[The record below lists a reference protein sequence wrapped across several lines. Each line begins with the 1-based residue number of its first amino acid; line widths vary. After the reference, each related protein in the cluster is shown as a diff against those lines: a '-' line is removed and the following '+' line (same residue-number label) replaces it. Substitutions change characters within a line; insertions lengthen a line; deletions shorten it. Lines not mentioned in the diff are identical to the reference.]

1 MATIDTIRLP
11 ELAPRSPMLEALRK
25 RHGSGVKAHKD
36 RRLPRGG
43 SRNKQREFRAEAES

>member
-1 MATIDTIRLP
+1 
-11 ELAPRSPMLEALRK
+11 MLVALSK

-43 SRNKQREFRAEAES
+43 SRNKQRDFKDGNY